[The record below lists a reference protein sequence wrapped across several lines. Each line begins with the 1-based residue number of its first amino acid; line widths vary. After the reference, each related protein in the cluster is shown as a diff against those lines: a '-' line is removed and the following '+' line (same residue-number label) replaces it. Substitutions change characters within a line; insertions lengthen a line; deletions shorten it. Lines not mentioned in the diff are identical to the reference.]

1 MLLYY
6 PYLKG
11 RQFELLAIK
20 ELLERNLIS
29 PLVVP
34 VIEPVKASS
43 TLCNTLQVYADCQ
56 RPIIPIWHS
65 ASEDFYHD
73 FRVTQQ
79 DDSTKK
85 ISDRIYAFIQDPSLM
100 KGIEITKNSKSII
113 TRYENGGFARN
124 QWVVLCRGYDMLS
137 YYQELFASVQP
148 QYVIIPDDSP
158 FRRSMRKVV
167 NRILIDDKF
176 QKQSRNSDYM
186 ENDDEFFSEDHL
198 YFSSDGY
205 KGFSDYSIVGD
216 YETGSGFAPKA
227 VAIHIIYI
235 DKNDQTLRVHHFVS
249 DSNEDIRNT
258 AKKFYEAVQKL
269 FYWVAAEMP
278 EMTYGLNAFLEHYKN
293 GTYPGLGVVKKL
305 SIMHHL
311 ELMSQHLT
319 KDGWR

>member
-1 MLLYY
+1 MYY

-34 VIEPVKASS
+34 VIEPIKVSS
-43 TLCNTLQVYADCQ
+43 TLCNTIQAYVDCQ
-56 RPIIPIWHS
+56 RSIIPIWHS
-65 ASEDFYHD
+65 ASDDFYCD
-73 FRVTQQ
+73 FRAAQQ
-79 DDSTKK
+79 DASTKK
-85 ISDRIYAFIQDPSLM
+85 IADRLFEFIQNPSLK
-100 KGIEITKNSKSII
+100 KGIEITKHSQGII
-113 TRYENGGFARN
+113 TRYENDGFPRS
-124 QWVVLCRGYDMLS
+124 QWVVLCCEYDMLN
-137 YYQELFASVQP
+137 YYQELFGTIQP

-167 NRILIDDKF
+167 NRIMIDDKF

-216 YETGSGFAPKA
+216 YDTASGFAPKA
-227 VAIHIIYI
+227 VAIHIVYI

-258 AKKFYEAVQKL
+258 AKKFYEATQKL
-269 FYWVAAEMP
+269 FYWVETEQP
-278 EMTYGLNAFLEHYKN
+278 EMTYGLATFLEHYKN
-293 GTYPGLGVVKKL
+293 ASYPGLGVVKKL

-319 KDGWR
+319 EDGWK